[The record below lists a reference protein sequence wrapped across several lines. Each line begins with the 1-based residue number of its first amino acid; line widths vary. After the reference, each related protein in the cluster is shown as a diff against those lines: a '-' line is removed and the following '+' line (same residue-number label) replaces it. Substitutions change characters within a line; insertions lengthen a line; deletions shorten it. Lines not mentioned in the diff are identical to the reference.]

1 MGFVSS
7 APPATSFPC
16 PGLALLFD
24 QEQGCPTSHKQRRIL
39 GCALSCAFS
48 PLGTGV
54 FSQCFLA
61 GSGYLLPP
69 HLVGPSLISKA
80 LPGLHDE
87 TLPPWANRFH

>member
-39 GCALSCAFS
+39 GCALAVHSALLEQAFS
-48 PLGTGV
+48 ASV
-54 FSQCFLA
+54 S
-61 GSGYLLPP
+61 
-69 HLVGPSLISKA
+69 
-80 LPGLHDE
+80 
-87 TLPPWANRFH
+87 